1 MPALASV
8 SPNRTSVVPGDKAS
22 VVVTVR
28 NTGSVVDELTV
39 SIVGEAAAWTTV
51 EPRVVPLFPGAEA
64 KVTLTFTPPRS
75 SAAPSGPVDVGVK
88 VVSREDPGGSTVE
101 EAVVEVAPYTEVA
114 AELVPRTVRGSRRA
128 KAELAVDNRGN
139 AAVRAS
145 LSPLE
150 ADAQLTFEC
159 DPGAFDVEPGR
170 AGFSTVR
177 IKPVKP
183 FLRGADRTFPYRV
196 VAEVPGERPMVAD
209 GVFVQ
214 TAVLPRWM
222 VRLLGL
228 LAILAVA
235 ILAMWQFVLTPAVQ
249 SAARTAASKQVTTAA
264 SKAALETARAV
275 GKLPADP
282 SNPTSGVGGG
292 LLATLSDD
300 GQGGTS
306 EAKRIAVEAAPGATT
321 ASSYSAA
328 PKEKRFLMTD
338 IVLQNPQGDTGRIR
352 IKRGDEVLIESA
364 LENFRDLDYHFLA
377 PYVFSGKDIVVEV
390 ECKNAANGQPCR
402 DAVTVG
408 GFVKDNPPA

>member
-8 SPNRTSVVPGDKAS
+8 APARTSVVPGDKAT

-28 NTGSVVDELTV
+28 NSGSVVDEMTV
-39 SIVGEAAAWTTV
+39 TIVGEAAPWTRV
-51 EPRVVPLFPGAEA
+51 EPSVVPLFPGAEA
-64 KVTLTFTPPRS
+64 KVTLTFSPPRS
-75 SAAPSGPVDVGVK
+75 SAAPSGPVDVGIK
-88 VVSREDPGGSTVE
+88 VTSREDPGGSTVE

-114 AELVPRTVRGSRRA
+114 AELVPRTVRGARRA

-159 DPGAFDVEPGR
+159 DPGSVEVEPGR
-170 AGFSTVR
+170 AGFSSVR

-222 VRLLGL
+222 IRLLAL
-228 LAILAVA
+228 LLIAALAL
-235 ILAMWQFVLTPAVQ
+235 LAMWQLVLTPAVQ
-249 SAARTAASKQVTTAA
+249 SAARTAANKQVTTAA
-264 SKAALETARAV
+264 SKAAIETARAV

-282 SNPTSGVGGG
+282 NNPTSGVGGG
-292 LLATLSDD
+292 LMASLSDD
-300 GQGGTS
+300 GQGGMS
-306 EAKRIAVEAAPGATT
+306 EAKRVSVEAAPA
-321 ASSYSAA
+321 ASGSGSYSPA
-328 PKEKRFLMTD
+328 PKGKRFLMTD

-377 PYVFSGKDIVVEV
+377 PYVFSEKDFVVEV
-390 ECKNAANGQPCR
+390 DCKNPANGQPCR

-408 GFVKDNPPA
+408 GFVKENPPS